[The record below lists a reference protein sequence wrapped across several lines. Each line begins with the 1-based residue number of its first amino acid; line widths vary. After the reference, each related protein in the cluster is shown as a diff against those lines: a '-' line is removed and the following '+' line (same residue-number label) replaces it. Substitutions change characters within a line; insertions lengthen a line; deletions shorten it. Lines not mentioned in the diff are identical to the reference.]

1 MEAYQRE
8 SRAMHV
14 FFGLSI
20 LMAIGTL
27 FLPSIMAVMSIFAS
41 AVMAIYMFSGSYNAY
56 MLLKMFREDFTPY
69 ETDLLTGSLFIFF
82 SIFTTVVTMLRF
94 LWVFI
99 C

>member
-27 FLPSIMAVMSIFAS
+27 LLPPIMAVMSIFTS
-41 AVMAIYMFSGSYNAY
+41 AVMALYMFSGSHSAY
-56 MLLKMFREDFTPY
+56 VFLRMFREDFTPH
-69 ETDLLTGSLFIFF
+69 ETDLLTGVLFIFF

-94 LWVFI
+94 LWDLI